1 MTLQNRLYIQ
11 NIANRV
17 LSEED
22 SPEQKAYKDLFNK
35 ILKKYGADSPNDISK
50 DKKDDFFDE
59 VEREWA
65 KHPDNKKD
73 DGESASEG
81 MNEYGGSTPNKK
93 KKEKKP
99 MSESLSETYRRGF
112 HEGMK
117 KFNEDVHGAPGQ
129 GGTPKGNREDNPI
142 FQMAPGGFTPPLM
155 GQDTPYGEI
164 IGNYLAFWGYT
175 PTDYVAYLMDLGLS
189 QQQAIQMTAYQWSVW
204 GLDYSAGQ
212 AVGGEGLGNLLA
224 GWEGQ
229 GGGTGG

>member
-1 MTLQNRLYIQ
+1 MTIQNRLYIQ

-22 SPEQKAYKDLFNK
+22 SPEQKAYKDLFDK

-81 MNEYGGSTPNKK
+81 MHEYGGPTPPNKK

-99 MSESLSETYRRGF
+99 MGESVNESYRRMR
-112 HEGMK
+112 EGTHTPSTDTGMGRG
-117 KFNEDVHGAPGQ
+117 NGMPATGGPMQ
-129 GGTPKGNREDNPI
+129 GPMSNKGVND
-142 FQMAPGGFTPPLM
+142 FMGMAPQTM
-155 GQDTPYGEI
+155 AQDTPYGEQ
-164 IGNYLAFWGYT
+164 IGNYLAFWGFS
-175 PTDYVAYLMDLGLS
+175 PMDYVNYLMDLGFN

-204 GLDYSAGQ
+204 GLDYSSGQ
-212 AVGGEGLGNLLA
+212 TVDGQGLGNLLTQ
-224 GWEGQ
+224 WQ
-229 GGGTGG
+229 D